1 MYTVSRTD
9 LSSILQGRRSAM
21 KNFLL
26 GLVIGLVAVPLVFAV
41 YILSGHGPAA
51 ATDSPMP
58 LEHFLAR
65 GSLSA
70 RLRREAPKGDVSR
83 FTTADLIAGANIYQ
97 KNCAFCHG
105 LPDQPPSVAGRGMF
119 PDAPQLF
126 TADGMVTDDPAG
138 VTYWKVENGIRLS
151 GMPSF
156 KSALTEDQGWQ
167 VSALLARADKLSPE
181 VRDALKPVSWSTA
194 STASSADSGQSK

>member
-1 MYTVSRTD
+1 MF
-9 LSSILQGRRSAM
+9 M
-21 KNFLL
+21 L
-26 GLVIGLVAVPLVFAV
+26 GLIIGLVAVPLVFAA

-51 ATDSPMP
+51 ATDPPMP
-58 LEHFLAR
+58 FESFLAR

-70 RLRREAPKGDVSR
+70 RIRREAPKGDVSR
-83 FTTADLIAGANIYQ
+83 FTTADLVSGANIYQ

-126 TADGMVTDDPAG
+126 TANGMVADDPAG
-138 VTYWKVENGIRLS
+138 VTYWKVENGIRLT

-156 KSALTEDQGWQ
+156 KSSLTDDQRWQ
-167 VSALLARADKLSPE
+167 VSALLARADKLPPAAL
-181 VRDALKPVSWSTA
+181 DALKPASWPTA
-194 STASSADSGQSK
+194 ATSNSPNPGQTK

>member
-1 MYTVSRTD
+1 
-9 LSSILQGRRSAM
+9 M

-26 GLVIGLVAVPLVFAV
+26 GLIIGLVAVPLIFAA
-41 YILSGHGPAA
+41 YILSGHGPVA
-51 ATDSPMP
+51 ATDPPMP
-58 LEHFLAR
+58 LESFLAH

-70 RLRREAPKGDVSR
+70 RLRKEAPKGDVSR
-83 FTTADLIAGANIYQ
+83 FTTADLISGANVYQ

-105 LPDQPPSVAGRGMF
+105 LPDQPPTVAGRGMF
-119 PDAPQLF
+119 PGAPQLF

-156 KSALTEDQGWQ
+156 KSSLTDDQRWQ
-167 VSALLARADKLSPE
+167 VSALLARADKLPPE
-181 VRDALKPVSWSTA
+181 VRSALQPAAWA
-194 STASSADSGQSK
+194 PASSANPAQAK